1 MERLTERVNDR
12 LIMMKQDSGDAT
24 DVKAYHVTGT

>member
-12 LIMMKQDSGDAT
+12 LIMMKQDSSDNASYYWDEG
-24 DVKAYHVTGT
+24 KF